1 MNSFA
6 IETYP
11 PCSDGSDEDWVVR
24 EVLLFIVEA
33 EDRATAISK
42 FDERYW
48 DLFPGVN
55 GSLLQVWDDGPLS
68 SSAD

>member
-6 IETYP
+6 IETCP
-11 PCSDGSDEDWVVR
+11 PCSDGSDEDWVVS
-24 EVLLFIVEA
+24 EVLLFIIEA
-33 EDRATAISK
+33 EDRGAAIDQ
-42 FDERYW
+42 FDERYS

-68 SSAD
+68 GSAD